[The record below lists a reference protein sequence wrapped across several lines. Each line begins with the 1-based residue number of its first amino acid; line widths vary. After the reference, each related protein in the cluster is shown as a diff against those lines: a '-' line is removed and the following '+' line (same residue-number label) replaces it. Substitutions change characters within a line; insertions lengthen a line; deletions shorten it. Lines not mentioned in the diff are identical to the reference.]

1 MRKWMTWMIT
11 WILFAAVLSACGKEA
26 DDKKLIP
33 KPEKKQEADAET
45 ETKTETKTEANAEA
59 EAETE
64 AETTADVSQDENW
77 DDFCGD
83 WTLVGFEYSDSV
95 DDIEPSV
102 DNPYYDAENE
112 WIVSDILIYD
122 EENTL
127 YADYS
132 RIGYENES
140 INGMALVKQD
150 PTSDGQPVARLKN
163 RRDGTETVRTLTL
176 IGENELRYCEQE
188 SWRETGLEHVM
199 ICTYLR
205 KDSKEMEQKKEY
217 QYVNEVTV
225 STVQELDDLTTDA
238 ENAFYRK
245 QGRR

>member
-1 MRKWMTWMIT
+1 M
-11 WILFAAVLSACGKEA
+11 
-26 DDKKLIP
+26 
-33 KPEKKQEADAET
+33 
-45 ETKTETKTEANAEA
+45 NAEA
-59 EAETE
+59 EAET
-64 AETTADVSQDENW
+64 TADISQDGEW

-83 WTLVGFEYSDSV
+83 WILVGFEYSDSV

-102 DNPYYDAENE
+102 DNPYYDAEN
-112 WIVSDILIYD
+112 D

-127 YADYS
+127 YADDS
-132 RIGYENES
+132 RIGY
-140 INGMALVKQD
+140 
-150 PTSDGQPVARLKN
+150 
-163 RRDGTETVRTLTL
+163 
-176 IGENELRYCEQE
+176 ENELRYCEQE

-217 QYVNEVTV
+217 QYVDEVTV

>member
-1 MRKWMTWMIT
+1 MDDMDDNMDTFCSSIKCLWKRGRWQEINSEARK
-11 WILFAAVLSACGKEA
+11 GR
-26 DDKKLIP
+26 
-33 KPEKKQEADAET
+33 
-45 ETKTETKTEANAEA
+45 
-59 EAETE
+59 
-64 AETTADVSQDENW
+64 
-77 DDFCGD
+77 CGD

-150 PTSDGQPVARLKN
+150 PTSDGQPVARKWSRKKN
-163 RRDGTETVRTLTL
+163 ISMWMR
-176 IGENELRYCEQE
+176 
-188 SWRETGLEHVM
+188 
-199 ICTYLR
+199 
-205 KDSKEMEQKKEY
+205 
-217 QYVNEVTV
+217 
-225 STVQELDDLTTDA
+225 
-238 ENAFYRK
+238 
-245 QGRR
+245 

>member
-11 WILFAAVLSACGKEA
+11 WI
-26 DDKKLIP
+26 P
-33 KPEKKQEADAET
+33 
-45 ETKTETKTEANAEA
+45 
-59 EAETE
+59 
-64 AETTADVSQDENW
+64 
-77 DDFCGD
+77 
-83 WTLVGFEYSDSV
+83 VGFEYSDSV

-132 RIGYENES
+132 RIGYEN
-140 INGMALVKQD
+140 K
-150 PTSDGQPVARLKN
+150 
-163 RRDGTETVRTLTL
+163 
-176 IGENELRYCEQE
+176 LRYCEQE

-217 QYVNEVTV
+217 QYVDEVTV

>member
-45 ETKTETKTEANAEA
+45 ETKTEANAEA
-59 EAETE
+59 E

-150 PTSDGQPVARLKN
+150 PTSDGQPVARKWSRKKN
-163 RRDGTETVRTLTL
+163 
-176 IGENELRYCEQE
+176 I
-188 SWRETGLEHVM
+188 
-199 ICTYLR
+199 
-205 KDSKEMEQKKEY
+205 
-217 QYVNEVTV
+217 
-225 STVQELDDLTTDA
+225 ST
-238 ENAFYRK
+238 
-245 QGRR
+245 

>member
-45 ETKTETKTEANAEA
+45 ETKTEANAEA
-59 EAETE
+59 E
-64 AETTADVSQDENW
+64 AETTADVSQD
-77 DDFCGD
+77 GD
-83 WTLVGFEYSDSV
+83 WNGFEYSDSV

-132 RIGYENES
+132 RIGYENE
-140 INGMALVKQD
+140 
-150 PTSDGQPVARLKN
+150 
-163 RRDGTETVRTLTL
+163 
-176 IGENELRYCEQE
+176 LRYCEQE

-205 KDSKEMEQKKEY
+205 KDSKEMERKKRIS
-217 QYVNEVTV
+217 VC
-225 STVQELDDLTTDA
+225 
-238 ENAFYRK
+238 
-245 QGRR
+245 G

>member
-1 MRKWMTWMIT
+1 MR
-11 WILFAAVLSACGKEA
+11 
-26 DDKKLIP
+26 
-33 KPEKKQEADAET
+33 
-45 ETKTETKTEANAEA
+45 
-59 EAETE
+59 
-64 AETTADVSQDENW
+64 
-77 DDFCGD
+77 
-83 WTLVGFEYSDSV
+83 TLVGFEYSDSV

-199 ICTYLR
+199 LCTYLR

-217 QYVNEVTV
+217 QYVDEVTV
-225 STVQELDDLTTDA
+225 STVQELDDLMTDA

-245 QGRR
+245 QGIR

>member
-11 WILFAAVLSACGKEA
+11 WI
-26 DDKKLIP
+26 P
-33 KPEKKQEADAET
+33 
-45 ETKTETKTEANAEA
+45 
-59 EAETE
+59 
-64 AETTADVSQDENW
+64 
-77 DDFCGD
+77 
-83 WTLVGFEYSDSV
+83 VGFEYSDSV

-132 RIGYENES
+132 RIGYEN
-140 INGMALVKQD
+140 K
-150 PTSDGQPVARLKN
+150 
-163 RRDGTETVRTLTL
+163 
-176 IGENELRYCEQE
+176 LRYCEQE

-217 QYVNEVTV
+217 QYVDEVTV
-225 STVQELDDLTTDA
+225 STVQELDDLMTDA

-245 QGRR
+245 QGIR